1 MMEKRLSSVPPV
13 ELHINGF
20 DFFDDQDLNA
30 ASNIVPI
37 DNFNKIETRNIPSF
51 TGNRYISILGFK

>member
-1 MMEKRLSSVPPV
+1 MRIKKYRVSL
-13 ELHINGF
+13 NGF